1 MNLIDERN
9 QLHQYLI
16 LELAFQSLQ
25 KDHPQLAKL
34 KMKNIYLVMV
44 DSLLKKLKSDYYKS
58 KQLLKRRGIQVI
70 GWHRTSEYFSDIQ
83 KRTAGDDLH
92 LNYANQAL
100 KTAVE
105 EELFKRLRQV
115 K

>member
-1 MNLIDERN
+1 MITIDERN

-16 LELAFQSLQ
+16 LELAIQSLQ
-25 KDHPQLAKL
+25 KDYSQLSKL
-34 KMKNIYLVMV
+34 KMKNIYLMMV
-44 DSLLKKLKSDYYKS
+44 DILLKELKSDYYKS

-70 GWHRTSEYFSDIQ
+70 RWHRTSEYFSDIQ
-83 KRTAGDDLH
+83 IRTAGEDLH

-105 EELFKRLRQV
+105 EELFKRLQQLR
-115 K
+115 

>member
-1 MNLIDERN
+1 MITIDERN

-16 LELAFQSLQ
+16 LELAIQSLQ
-25 KDHPQLAKL
+25 KDHPHLEKL
-34 KMKNIYLVMV
+34 KMKNIYLVLV
-44 DSLLKKLKSDYYKS
+44 DALLKELKSDYYKS

-70 GWHRTSEYFSDIQ
+70 GWHRTSDYFSDIQ
-83 KRTAGDDLH
+83 IRTAGEDLH

-105 EELFKRLRQV
+105 EEIFKRFQLI